1 MHQLPIPANER
12 ERLKA
17 LKDYEILDT
26 LDEHE
31 FDRITKLASLICG
44 MPISLVSLIDD
55 KRQWFKSKTGLD
67 IAETD
72 RKLAFCQYTIMGER
86 LLEVPDATTDER
98 FKTNALVTGGPG
110 LRFYAGFPL
119 IDPQGYALGTIC
131 VLDRKP
137 NHLSDQQKQA
147 LELLAAEVMALIT
160 ERRRKEEFR
169 NFEKLFRLSD
179 DLICIAGADGFF
191 KKVNPA
197 FSKVLGWQSHVLLQ
211 TSFFELIHP
220 EDLAAVQA
228 ELIKLTEG
236 NSTVNF
242 VLRVKTS
249 AQQYKTMQWTVT
261 PEVTT
266 TNLFAIGRDITADR
280 AQEEQLAVSEE
291 KLRAFFE
298 NSQGLMCTHDL
309 DGNFL
314 SVNLAG
320 AGILGYSREE
330 ILRMSLFDIVPEER
344 HPLILGY
351 LQVIKTQGSARGLM
365 ITRHKNGHLLT
376 WQFNNILETGTGRAS
391 YVIGNAIDVTERQEM
406 ENALLMEKARLSAF
420 VAHTPA
426 AVAMLDNRMDFI
438 AVSNCWLEDYQ
449 LKDRDITGLSYYEVF
464 PDLGPESK
472 ERHRRILNGAVERK
486 EADYFTAP
494 GPDQYQYVNWEMRP
508 WYQAN
513 GAIGGAMIFTQ
524 NVTTLIRQ
532 QEELQA
538 AKLQA
543 EEASV
548 AKSEFL
554 ANMSHEIRTPLNGVI
569 GFTDL
574 VLKTDLT
581 EIQQQYLTIVNQSAN
596 ALLSIINDILDF
608 SKIEAGKLEL
618 DIEKCDLYELGA
630 QAADIITFQIQ
641 TKGLEMLLNIP
652 PDLPRFI
659 WTDTIRL
666 KQILINLLSNAA
678 KFTEEGEIELK
689 IAVLSFEAEQAVFRF
704 AVRDTGIGIHPDK
717 QLKIFEAFS
726 QEDGSTTKKYGGT
739 GLGLTISNKLLGL
752 MGSQLQ
758 LESTPGKGST
768 FYFDIALKAEQ
779 GEPEHWENLEKLKQV
794 LIVDDNDNNRLI
806 LRQMLALKN
815 IESTEARNG
824 LEALQ
829 LFTGGAHYD
838 VVLMDY
844 HMPYMDGLET
854 IRKIREHFFATAEAQ
869 PVLLLYSSSDD
880 EKVIRACEELEVS
893 HRMVK
898 PIKMQGFYH
907 TLSRL
912 HQLNDGKELSTV
924 AVQAATTNKELHI
937 LLVEDN
943 AVNMLL
949 ARTILKRIAPNA
961 VVAEAKNGAEA
972 VYLYQRQ
979 LPDLILM
986 DVQMPEMN
994 GYEATKKIRGL
1005 EQAIRVPIIA
1015 LTAGNVSSEKDAAL
1029 ASGMDDFVVK
1039 PVVEETIAAVLYKWL
1054 PSGEGQ
1060 PADPLAANTSGNA
1073 VHFDPEILKNY
1084 VGNEPELIREV
1095 ITLTRSELAGSL
1107 VNLEL
1112 QAKNNDWAGL
1122 TSSGHKLYGT
1132 AASAGLSYLAGI
1144 ARKFESISA
1153 GNTGELTALLSQ
1165 ARAEIALVLQLLK
1178 SSD

>member
-1 MHQLPIPANER
+1 VQQLPVPVNEQ

-17 LKDYEILDT
+17 LQDYEILDT
-26 LDEHE
+26 LSEHE
-31 FDRITKLASLICG
+31 FDRLTELASLICD

-55 KRQWFKSKTGLD
+55 KRQWFKSRVGLG
-67 IAETD
+67 ISETD
-72 RKLAFCQYTIMGER
+72 RKLAFCQYTIMGEG
-86 LLEVPDATTDER
+86 LLEVPDATWDER
-98 FKTNALVTGGPG
+98 FKDNALVTGDPD

-119 IDPQGYALGTIC
+119 IDKNGYALGTIC

-137 NHLSDQQKQA
+137 NSLTDQQKRS
-147 LELLAAEVMALIT
+147 LELLAGEVMALIT
-160 ERRRKEEFR
+160 ERRQREEFR
-169 NFEKLFRLSD
+169 NFEKLFRFSN

-197 FSKVLGWQSHVLLQ
+197 FSRVLGWESQFLLQ

-220 EDLAAVQA
+220 EDLPAVQA
-228 ELIKLTEG
+228 ELVKLSEG
-236 NSTVNF
+236 ESTVNF
-242 VLRVKTS
+242 VLRIKTT
-249 AQQYKTMQWTVT
+249 AQDYKTMQWTVT
-261 PEVTT
+261 PELTT
-266 TNLFAIGRDITADR
+266 TNLFAIGRDITEGK

-291 KLRAFFE
+291 KLRAFFD

-320 AGILGYSREE
+320 AALLGYTREE
-330 ILRMSLFDIVPEER
+330 INRMSLFDIVPEER
-344 HPLILGY
+344 HSLIQGY
-351 LQVIKTQGSARGLM
+351 LEVIKTEGSARGQM
-365 ITRHKNGHLLT
+365 TTRHKNGNLLT
-376 WQFNNILETGTGRAS
+376 WQFNNILETGTGRAD
-391 YVIGNAIDVTERQEM
+391 YVIGNAIDVTEQQQM
-406 ENALLMEKARLSAF
+406 EHALLLEKARLSAF
-420 VAHTPA
+420 VVHAPA
-426 AVAMLDNRMDFI
+426 AVAMLDSDMNFI
-438 AVSNCWLEDYQ
+438 AVSNCWLEDYE
-449 LKDRDITGLSYYEVF
+449 LEGRDITGLSYYEVF
-464 PDLGPESK
+464 EGLGPESRA
-472 ERHRRILNGAVERK
+472 RHQRILNGAVEKK

-494 GPDQYQYVNWEMRP
+494 GPDQYQYVNWELRP
-508 WYQAN
+508 WYQAD
-513 GAIGGAMIFTQ
+513 GSIGGMMIFTQ
-524 NVTTLIRQ
+524 NVTKLIRQ

-543 EEASV
+543 EEASI

-574 VLKTDLT
+574 VLKTDLN
-581 EIQQQYLTIVNQSAN
+581 EIQQQYLTIVNQSAG
-596 ALLSIINDILDF
+596 ALLGIINDILDF

-652 PDLPRFI
+652 PDLPRFV
-659 WTDTIRL
+659 WTDTVRL
-666 KQILINLLSNAA
+666 KQILINLLSNAS
-678 KFTEEGEIELK
+678 KFTEKGEIELK
-689 IAVLSFEAEQAVFRF
+689 IAVLSFEGDQALMRF

-717 QLKIFEAFS
+717 QMKIFEAFS

-758 LESTPGKGST
+758 LESTPGQGST
-768 FYFDIALKAEQ
+768 FYFDITLKAEQ
-779 GEPEHWENLEKLKQV
+779 GEPAHWENLELLKQV

-815 IESTEARNG
+815 IESAEARNG

-829 LFTGGAHYD
+829 LFAGGAHYD

-854 IRKIREHFFATAEAQ
+854 IRKIRDNFFATAEEQ
-869 PVLLLYSSSDD
+869 PVMLLYSSSDD
-880 EKVIRACEELEVS
+880 EKVIKACEELKVS

-898 PIKMQGFYH
+898 PIKMQDFYN

-912 HQLNDGKELSTV
+912 YKINDEPDLALSQPIAMITG
-924 AVQAATTNKELHI
+924 QLHI
-937 LLVEDN
+937 LLAEDN

-961 VVAEAKNGAEA
+961 VLAEAKNGIEA
-972 VYLYQRQ
+972 VDRYQQQ

-994 GYEATKKIRGL
+994 GYEATKKIRAL
-1005 EQAIRVPIIA
+1005 EQKTHVPIIA

-1039 PVVEETIAAVLYKWL
+1039 PIVEETIAAVLHKWL
-1054 PSGEGQ
+1054 HVGGCVLPNA
-1060 PADPLAANTSGNA
+1060 PAVNVPGGNA
-1073 VHFDPEILKNY
+1073 THFDLQILKSY
-1084 VGNEPELIREV
+1084 VGNDPELILEV
-1095 ITLTRSELAGSL
+1095 IALTRAELEESL
-1107 VNLEL
+1107 VKLE
-1112 QAKNNDWAGL
+1112 QQSKNSDWKGL
-1122 TSSGHKLYGT
+1122 NSTGHKLYGT
-1132 AASAGLSYLAGI
+1132 AASAGMPYLADL
-1144 ARKFESISA
+1144 ARKFEKISA
-1153 GNTGELTALLSQ
+1153 GKASELDELLGQ
-1165 ARAEIALVLQLLK
+1165 MRAEVALVLQLMTPI
-1178 SSD
+1178 